1 MFADNKIWI
10 GKSDKRVY
18 LEPKMANRHGLV
30 AGATGTGK
38 TITLKVL
45 SESFSDMGVPVFI
58 ADIKGD
64 LASIAIAG
72 TDNENMRERIGRF
85 EIENF
90 SYKGFPVQFWDVYG
104 EGGIPVRTTVTE
116 MGPLMLS
123 RILDLNET
131 QAGVLSIVFRVAD
144 EKGLLLLDLK
154 DLRAMVRYVGDN
166 AGDFRM

>member
-18 LEPKMANRHGLV
+18 LEPKMANN
-30 AGATGTGK
+30 GTQGK

-85 EIENF
+85 GIENF

-144 EKGLLLLDLK
+144 EKGSC
-154 DLRAMVRYVGDN
+154 
-166 AGDFRM
+166 FWT

>member
-64 LASIAIAG
+64 LASIAIAS

-85 EIENF
+85 GIENF
-90 SYKGFPVQFWDVYG
+90 LTRDSPSSFGMSTGKAVY
-104 EGGIPVRTTVTE
+104 R
-116 MGPLMLS
+116 
-123 RILDLNET
+123 
-131 QAGVLSIVFRVAD
+131 
-144 EKGLLLLDLK
+144 
-154 DLRAMVRYVGDN
+154 
-166 AGDFRM
+166 